1 MNIQEHIEIGRI
13 RQETFLVEEIHTA
26 YHIGSGD
33 ERVLST
39 PSMISFMEQ
48 VSNRLI
54 SDILPGDDMSVGIEV
69 NIKHLA
75 PTPVNSEIRV
85 QVEVI
90 EVEQKRVFLKV
101 EAWDP
106 VDKIGEGTHRRAI
119 VDKIKFMD
127 RVNMKSS
134 T

>member
-1 MNIQEHIEIGRI
+1 MENQKNIEIGRI
-13 RQETFLVEEIHTA
+13 RQETFLVEENHTA

-33 ERVLST
+33 EKVLST

-54 SDILPGDDMSVGIEV
+54 SDVLPEDDMSVGIQV
-69 NIKHLA
+69 DIKHLA
-75 PTPVNSEIRV
+75 PSPVNTKIRV

-90 EVEQKRVFLKV
+90 KIEQKRILLKV

-119 VDKIKFMD
+119 VDKAKFMA
-127 RVNMKSS
+127 RVKMKSS
-134 T
+134 V

>member
-127 RVNMKSS
+127 RVKMKSS

>member
-1 MNIQEHIEIGRI
+1 MEFKEHIEVGRI

-33 ERVLST
+33 EKVLST

-54 SDILPGDDMSVGIEV
+54 SDVLPEDDMSVGIQV
-69 NIKHLA
+69 DIKHLA
-75 PTPVNSEIRV
+75 PTPVNTQIRV

-90 EVEQKRVFLKV
+90 KIEKKRILLKV
-101 EAWDP
+101 EAWDS

-119 VDKIKFMD
+119 VDKAIFMA
-127 RVNMKSS
+127 RVKMKSS
-134 T
+134 V